1 MNNIRSPFF
10 ALALLLAA
18 VPVGAATVY
27 QNGDTDR
34 SGGSYFFD
42 YFQAHDFRLN
52 DAETITGVTLYALDL
67 FDEGGDLPIFYGI
80 YTNDANLRGA
90 TLASGVVTDFT
101 RTALGP
107 QQGFGDPEY
116 RISFSFGEAI
126 NLESGTRY
134 WLGLRYG
141 DGTPGSGGLLWSNVG
156 DNDSLQGAEFRDGA
170 WIASF
175 SEASFSLE
183 SGVAVVPE
191 PASWAMLLA
200 GFGLMGVGLRR
211 RRIVQLPG

>member
-1 MNNIRSPFF
+1 MSNIRFPIF
-10 ALALLLAA
+10 ALALLLGT
-18 VPVGAATVY
+18 VPVGAVTVY

-34 SGGSYFFD
+34 SGGSSFFD
-42 YFQAHDFRLN
+42 YFQAHDFRLDN
-52 DAETITGVTLYALDL
+52 AETITGVTLYALDL

-80 YTNDANLRGA
+80 YTNDANLPGA
-90 TLASGVVTDFT
+90 TLASGIVTDFT

-116 RISFSFGEAI
+116 RISFRFGEAI
-126 NLESGTRY
+126 NLDSGARY

-141 DGTPGSGGLLWSNVG
+141 DGTLGGRGLLWSNVG

-170 WIASF
+170 WNASF

-183 SGVAVVPE
+183 SGVAAVPE

-200 GFGLMGVGLRR
+200 GFGLMGVRLRR
-211 RRIVQLPG
+211 RRVEQIPG